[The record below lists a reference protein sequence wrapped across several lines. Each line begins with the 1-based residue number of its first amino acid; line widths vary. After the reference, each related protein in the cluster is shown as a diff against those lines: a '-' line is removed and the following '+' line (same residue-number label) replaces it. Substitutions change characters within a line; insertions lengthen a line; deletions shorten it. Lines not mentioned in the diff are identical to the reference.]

1 MVLPGNG
8 YPCRCRVAAA
18 CRMARSTNTVTL
30 LVEQSH
36 PTIVPAKASITN
48 AV

>member
-8 YPCRCRVAAA
+8 YPCQVTGRRGL
-18 CRMARSTNTVTL
+18 SDGPLQNTVTL

-36 PTIVPAKASITN
+36 PTIMPA
-48 AV
+48 